1 MLKSSD
7 LLQFGEKSL
16 DSCGFERR
24 YSLEMEIRE
33 IYVFLVPFKR
43 LSWEIA
49 FVDLID

>member
-1 MLKSSD
+1 MYSFDD
-7 LLQFGEKSL
+7 LLKFGEKSL

-24 YSLEMEIRE
+24 YSLEREIRE

-49 FVDLID
+49 LEDLID